1 MSKKNSSVILKNG
14 FREFQDLSEIFHN
27 FSKKLKKLKKKS
39 FLIAVSGGPD
49 SLALVAL
56 CKAYNYENKSKF
68 EYVLVNHNIR
78 KNSLHEAHQV
88 KKLLKKNNIN
98 LKVLKN
104 TGKIN
109 KNIQKHARDVRYN
122 LLTQYSL
129 KKKIKIILTAHNLE
143 DQVETFFIRLSRG
156 SGLKGLAAMKSLT
169 DLKNNIKVLRPLLG
183 IKKKELKKIARTV
196 YGTYIEDP
204 SNKDL
209 KFLRPRIRNLE
220 KYLKK
225 SGIEYDQI
233 IKSINNLASSRNTL
247 EEYFNN
253 IIKNE
258 MKKKGFKVELDIE
271 RFKKFNDEIK
281 IKIINESI
289 RNLRKNYY
297 DPRTRKVSNLIK
309 IIEDRK
315 FKRATL
321 GGCIFFR
328 EKDKL
333 CVKIEKK

>member
-1 MSKKNSSVILKNG
+1 M
-14 FREFQDLSEIFHN
+14 
-27 FSKKLKKLKKKS
+27 
-39 FLIAVSGGPD
+39 
-49 SLALVAL
+49 
-56 CKAYNYENKSKF
+56 
-68 EYVLVNHNIR
+68 
-78 KNSLHEAHQV
+78 
-88 KKLLKKNNIN
+88 
-98 LKVLKN
+98 
-104 TGKIN
+104 
-109 KNIQKHARDVRYN
+109 
-122 LLTQYSL
+122 
-129 KKKIKIILTAHNLE
+129 
-143 DQVETFFIRLSRG
+143 
-156 SGLKGLAAMKSLT
+156 
-169 DLKNNIKVLRPLLG
+169 
-183 IKKKELKKIARTV
+183 
-196 YGTYIEDP
+196 
-204 SNKDL
+204 
-209 KFLRPRIRNLE
+209 E

-258 MKKKGFKVELDIE
+258 MKKKGSKVELDIE

-328 EKDKL
+328 EKDNL